1 MAEKQRNL
9 SNNWFFSKGEI
20 IEISLTACQFTD
32 LISSFNMG
40 DGVPCTLKHVN
51 VSLAK
56 QFEDNDVP
64 PCPEVNERQQFE
76 AEFKKDMAEI
86 GQSMENLIKLAE
98 ALQKKPSINK
108 GDRQAFVD
116 IAKGIQ
122 CKISNSLPFVQ
133 SQFNE
138 AVDSTLTDAR
148 ADLQAF
154 TEQLTR
160 YLGSEALVKKL
171 IDAGEQNTEK
181 LVETLKLSTNNE
193 TQV

>member
-1 MAEKQRNL
+1 
-9 SNNWFFSKGEI
+9 
-20 IEISLTACQFTD
+20 
-32 LISSFNMG
+32 
-40 DGVPCTLKHVN
+40 
-51 VSLAK
+51 
-56 QFEDNDVP
+56 
-64 PCPEVNERQQFE
+64 
-76 AEFKKDMAEI
+76 
-86 GQSMENLIKLAE
+86 
-98 ALQKKPSINK
+98 
-108 GDRQAFVD
+108 VD